1 MWRSLLQGCRV
12 GRTGGLATRTDKLSL
27 GNGLARNKVDGA
39 VPIAKCGPVLFTSCL
54 RLHKKPNLVAF
65 TEAGDC

>member
-1 MWRSLLQGCRV
+1 M
-12 GRTGGLATRTDKLSL
+12 TRTDKLSL